1 MRIATLTLAAICAAF
16 TAVQA
21 QSFQRLDAAHQ
32 VQAPVPTM
40 NMTGEEIIPYQPMAS
55 QNVGDI
61 DHLQLREMV
70 IQRQVIGYTQYDLQS
85 NYAVDDRVVSS
96 GGGVSAGWIQSLETS
111 PFSDRGT
118 GYNHKEANLE
128 ADWGEIPYD
137 RIEDVRIGWPSLGH
151 LANGS
156 EFALS
161 HASTGGLVFTTRDA
175 TGSGSWV
182 TNTLPALQDEE
193 TGSDIWHL
201 WPRASVGGP
210 DGNSIHAI
218 CITAPVANGG
228 VLYNGQDG
236 ALVYMRSTDGGANWD
251 MQTFAE
257 LDTSSFPA
265 GMVADSY
272 AIHADGETVAF
283 ACFNGFYDTF
293 AMISEDNGETWS
305 YETVIDFPVDNY
317 IVDSGA
323 LLDTSIADAVD
334 ANGNAMFL
342 NSDRAGDVLV
352 DDAGGVHVFFG
363 AMFYADSDTT
373 DGTTSY
379 YPYTNGLE
387 YWRNDMGPDTS
398 VTIAY
403 AYDIDE
409 SGTLDFEDDIAGY
422 FVSIS
427 SQPSAGLVVE
437 SNTIVVAYSALME
450 NFSTGVQNYRHCYL
464 VHSTDG
470 GDTWNSETACDVTP
484 DLDFD
489 LIESVFPCIP
499 QRIQGGQLNMT
510 YQSDFEPGLHVRG
523 DEDPIDIN
531 DIIGLAIDVE
541 DLDDC
546 ADVEFEDYVG
556 VGEIDEVGFG
566 IFPNPADAMVEIVLD
581 DLLLGAEIRVR
592 DMGGRLVRQA
602 RVQGKLAR
610 LDVSDLT
617 PGIYTVEVSGSG
629 ARSIERLS
637 IR

>member
-1 MRIATLTLAAICAAF
+1 MRIATLTLAALCAAF

-32 VQAPVPTM
+32 VQATLPTVD
-40 NMTGEEIIPYQPMAS
+40 MTGEEIIPYQPLTS

-70 IQRQVIGYTQYDLQS
+70 IERQVIGYTQYDLQS

-118 GYNHKEANLE
+118 GYNHKAPSTD

-161 HASTGGLVFTTRDA
+161 HASTGGLVFATRDA
-175 TGSGSWV
+175 VGSGNWS
-182 TNTLPALQDEE
+182 TTTLPALTAEDE
-193 TGSDIWHL
+193 SDIWHL
-201 WPRASVGGP
+201 WPRACVGGP
-210 DGNSIHAI
+210 DGNTIHAI
-218 CITAPVANGG
+218 CISAPEGNGG

-236 ALVYMRSTDGGANWD
+236 AIIYMRSTDGGGSWD

-257 LDTSSFPA
+257 LDTSSFA
-265 GMVADSY
+265 GGFVADSY
-272 AIHADGETVAF
+272 AIHAEGDKVAF
-283 ACFNGFYDTF
+283 AVFNGFYDTF
-293 AMISEDNGETWS
+293 AMISEDNGDTWT
-305 YETVIDFPVDNY
+305 YEAIIDFPVDNY
-317 IVDSGA
+317 VLDSGA
-323 LLDTSIADAVD
+323 LLDTTIADAVD
-334 ANGNAMFL
+334 ASGNAMFF
-342 NSDRAGDVLV
+342 NADRAGDVLV
-352 DDAGGVHVFFG
+352 DESGGVHVFFG

-373 DGTTSY
+373 DGTSSY

-387 YWRNDMGPDTS
+387 YWRPDMGPDSTM
-398 VTIAY
+398 TIAY

-409 SGTLDFEDDIAGY
+409 NGTLDFEDEIAGY
-422 FVSIS
+422 FVGIS
-427 SQPSAGLVVE
+427 SQPSAGQVVE

-450 NFSTGVQNYRHCYL
+450 NFSTGIQNYRHCYV

-470 GDTWNSETACDVTP
+470 GDTWNSESACDVTP

-499 QRIQGGQLNMT
+499 QRIQGGQLNLT
-510 YQSDFEPGLHVRG
+510 YQRDFEPGLHVRG

-531 DIIGLAIDVE
+531 DIVGLTMNVE

-566 IFPNPADAMVEIVLD
+566 LFPNPANAVVEIVLD
-581 DLLLGAEIRVR
+581 DLLLGAEVRVR

-602 RVQGKLAR
+602 RIQGKLAR